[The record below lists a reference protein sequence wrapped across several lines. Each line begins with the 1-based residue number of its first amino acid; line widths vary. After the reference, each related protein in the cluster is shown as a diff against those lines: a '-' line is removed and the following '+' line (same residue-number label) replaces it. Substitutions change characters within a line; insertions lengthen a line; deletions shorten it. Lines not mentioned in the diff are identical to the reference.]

1 MTFDRLRHAAL
12 APLDRT
18 ADTWNGLAGHA
29 EQLAA
34 QVRSGVLQPL
44 TGAAPTPLAAA
55 GARAWSGVAAD
66 EAAREIGLL
75 ADELTAFHYEAL
87 AVTAALRRAATAF
100 TRAQQDLRRAIDDAE
115 ALGATVTTD
124 GTVTLPPLP
133 PEDRNDL
140 DAIAYRRRQ
149 WEELQQHIEAMRK
162 AVTAATEADAT
173 AAAALR
179 TLDPAEVD
187 PATRAGAVAEAGGDL
202 VRAAGMP
209 TDPKAL
215 RLWWGALDP
224 TVRAGLLAAD
234 GERLVAAG
242 VLGPVDYEWHA
253 PDAGAGDFAQRLP
266 GPGDCAKGV
275 AAETLLVGGG
285 SIAGYTDAARHMQ
298 HYLTATGEPLGVDVD
313 RMLGDDPTL
322 RSLVAKQITD
332 HGDEWR
338 QTALDAYARSG
349 GAPVAVPVEAAA
361 QRTIDSAAGDN
372 WYLAVGSHA
381 YATSGVVTVRAGA
394 DGKPQVSMQYQVSI
408 WDRYNWDPGKS
419 TPIAGTNIK
428 DSDLAD
434 LHQTGLAR
442 EFDLT
447 GRSAP
452 VTVPLPGPTVGPQDV
467 GGPGTG
473 LEGGRVD
480 PGRKTR

>member
-1 MTFDRLRHAAL
+1 MTFDRLRHTAL

-18 ADTWNGLAGHA
+18 GDTWNGLAGHA
-29 EQLAA
+29 EQIAG
-34 QVRSGVLQPL
+34 QVRSAVLRPL
-44 TGAAPTPLAAA
+44 TGAAPSPLAAP
-55 GARAWSGVAAD
+55 GARAWTGLAAD
-66 EAAREIGLL
+66 EATREIGLL

-87 AVTAALRRAATAF
+87 AVTAALRRAASAF
-100 TRAQQDLRRAIDDAE
+100 TRAQQDLRRAIGDAE
-115 ALGATVTTD
+115 ALGATVTAD

-133 PEDRNDL
+133 PEDRNDP

-187 PATRAGAVAEAGGDL
+187 PATRAGAVAAARGDL
-202 VRAAGMP
+202 VGAAGMP

-215 RLWWGALDP
+215 RVWWGALDP
-224 TVRAGLLAAD
+224 SVRAGLLAAD

-266 GPGDCAKGV
+266 GPGDYAKGV
-275 AAETLLVGGG
+275 AAEMLLVGGG
-285 SIAGYTDAARHMQ
+285 SIAGHTDAARHMQ
-298 HYLTATGEPLGVDVD
+298 HFLEATGAPLDLDVD
-313 RMLGDDPTL
+313 RMLHEDPTL
-322 RSLVAKQITD
+322 HRLVTEQIIK
-332 HGDEWR
+332 HQDEWR
-338 QTALDAYARSG
+338 QTALDAYERAG
-349 GAPVAVPVEAAA
+349 GAPVAVPIEAAA
-361 QRTIDSAAGDN
+361 HRTIDSAAGDN
-372 WYLAVGSHA
+372 WYLAIGSHA
-381 YATSGVVTVRAGA
+381 YATSGVVTVRPGA
-394 DGKPQVSMQYQVSI
+394 DGKPQVSMQYQVNI

-452 VTVPLPGPTVGPQDV
+452 VTVPLPGPTVGPQIID
-467 GGPGTG
+467 GPGSDR
-473 LEGGRVD
+473 EGGRVD

>member
-12 APLDRT
+12 APLDR
-18 ADTWNGLAGHA
+18 AGDTWNGLAGHA
-29 EQLAA
+29 EQLAG

-44 TGAAPTPLAAA
+44 TGAAPSPLATA

-66 EAAREIGLL
+66 EATREIGLL

-87 AVTAALRRAATAF
+87 AVTAALRRAASAF
-100 TRAQQDLRRAIDDAE
+100 THAQQDLLRAIGDAE
-115 ALGATVTTD
+115 ALGATVTAD

-133 PEDRNDL
+133 PEDRNDP

-149 WEELQQHIEAMRK
+149 WEELQQHVEAMRK
-162 AVTAATEADAT
+162 AVAAATEADAT

-187 PATRAGAVAEAGGDL
+187 PATRPGAVAEARGDL

-224 TVRAGLLAAD
+224 SVRAGLLAAD

-253 PDAGAGDFAQRLP
+253 PDAGAGDFAQRPP
-266 GPGDCAKGV
+266 GPGDYAKGV
-275 AAETLLVGGG
+275 AAKALLVGGG

-298 HYLTATGEPLGVDVD
+298 HYLTATGEPLNVDVD

-322 RSLVAKQITD
+322 RGLVAEQIIK
-332 HGDEWR
+332 HQDEWR
-338 QTALDAYARSG
+338 QTALDAYERSG

-381 YATSGVVTVRAGA
+381 YATSGVVTVQAGA

-452 VTVPLPGPTVGPQDV
+452 VTTPLPGPQGI
-467 GGPGTG
+467 GGQGSG
-473 LEGGRVD
+473 WEGGRGD
-480 PGRKTR
+480 PERKTR